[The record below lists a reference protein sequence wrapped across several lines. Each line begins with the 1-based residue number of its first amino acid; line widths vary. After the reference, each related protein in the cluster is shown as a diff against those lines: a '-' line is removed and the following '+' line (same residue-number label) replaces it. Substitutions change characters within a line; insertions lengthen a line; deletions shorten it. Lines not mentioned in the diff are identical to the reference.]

1 MRGFPLLNFLL
12 CLALGL
18 GCCGPLVWRATRVA
32 APPAAAPDN
41 QADSTSTPTLTSSV
55 RIRCVH
61 APESITLSSAGHP
74 LHAWSNPDHDLAFED
89 SIDLPIEHL
98 RTEFTIA
105 IRWPD
110 NTPETMA
117 EITIEP
123 DGLAARTLNVWST
136 TPTTEE
142 VVSTSWPSTATP

>member
-18 GCCGPLVWRATRVA
+18 GCCGPLVWRATRVVSPRA
-32 APPAAAPDN
+32 APAT
-41 QADSTSTPTLTSSV
+41 QAGTTSTATLASSV
-55 RIRCVH
+55 HIRCVH
-61 APESITLSSAGHP
+61 PPESIAISTAGLP
-74 LHAWSNPDHDLAFED
+74 LHAWSNPDHDLSFED
-89 SIDLPIEHL
+89 SIALPIENL
-98 RTEFTIA
+98 RTEFTVA

-123 DGLAARTLNVWST
+123 DGLAARTINVWSS

-142 VVSTSWPSTATP
+142 VVSTSWPSPAAP

>member
-32 APPAAAPDN
+32 SPAPAAPDTK
-41 QADSTSTPTLTSSV
+41 AGTTSTPTLTSSV

-61 APESITLSSAGHP
+61 PPESIALTTAGQA
-74 LHAWSNPDHDLAFED
+74 LHAWTNPDHGLSFED
-89 SIDLPIEHL
+89 SIALPIEDL
-98 RTEFTIA
+98 RTEFTVA

-110 NTPETMA
+110 TTPETMA

-123 DGLAARTLNVWST
+123 DGLAARTINVWST

-142 VVSTSWPSTATP
+142 VVSTSWPSTAAP

>member
-32 APPAAAPDN
+32 SPPATTRDTK
-41 QADSTSTPTLTSSV
+41 ADPASTPTLTSPV

-61 APESITLSSAGHP
+61 PPESITLSAAGQT
-74 LHAWSNPDHDLAFED
+74 LHSWSNPDQNLTFED
-89 SIDLPIEHL
+89 SIALPIDNL

-110 NTPETMA
+110 HTPETMA

-123 DGLAARTLNVWST
+123 DGLTTRTINVWAT
-136 TPTTEE
+136 NPTTEE
-142 VVSTSWPSTATP
+142 VVSTSWPSTAAP

>member
-18 GCCGPLVWRATRVA
+18 GCCGPLVWRATRVTT
-32 APPAAAPDN
+32 PPAAPAAS
-41 QADSTSTPTLTSSV
+41 QTTTSTPTLTSSV

-61 APESITLSSAGHP
+61 APESITLSSAGQT
-74 LHAWSNPDHDLAFED
+74 LHTWSNPDHDLSFED
-89 SIDLPIEHL
+89 SINLPIENL

-110 NTPETMA
+110 DTPETMA

-123 DGLAARTLNVWST
+123 DGLAARTINVWAT
-136 TPTTEE
+136 TTTTEE
-142 VVSTSWPSTATP
+142 VVSTSWPSTAAP